1 EGIATDL
8 LKDKYFNGDVSL
20 KLGMAAGRPSL
31 YLENLSVNGTA
42 IPEMFMSEMRNQ
54 NLLEEAMKNP
64 DAAKLFEGIEEI
76 RIENGELLIVPK
88 AAP

>member
-1 EGIATDL
+1 
-8 LKDKYFNGDVSL
+8 
-20 KLGMAAGRPSL
+20 
-31 YLENLSVNGTA
+31 VNGTA

-64 DAAKLFEGIEEI
+64 DAAKLFEGIDEI

-88 AAP
+88 PAP